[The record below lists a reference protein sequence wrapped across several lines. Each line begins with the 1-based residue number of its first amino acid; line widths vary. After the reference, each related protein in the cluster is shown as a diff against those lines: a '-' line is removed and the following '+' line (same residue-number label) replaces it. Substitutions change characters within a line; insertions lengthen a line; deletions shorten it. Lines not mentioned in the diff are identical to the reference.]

1 MNKAAAKS
9 IFTCKRD
16 VDAFLG
22 MYLTERQTHGA
33 GASQPSASAHEPSA
47 KTSQPQRL
55 APPAGAILSEHDGD
69 EFNASLPSFGAGR
82 VVPEDGDDAWYS
94 RRDGRRVLARYMSQD
109 DIFAK
114 SRQALLGTDGAASQ
128 PANPKAKPMPTN
140 TAVSPQATDG
150 GASQTANPRAEP
162 MPTDRSA
169 GASDRWAAA
178 WVTRAIAAEWS
189 RLRPFQFQSL
199 LQTADTR
206 EVSHTG
212 TWAHFVNKLERC
224 VAAHTRQEL
233 GVANVEHSRRFSACD
248 ALQTATTA
256 VVSLL
261 YKLQFRSPELIDE
274 FKSLV
279 ERLVVNTSRFVAA
292 DVVLQRLLSSGFTSS
307 DEQRRKQI
315 VSAIAA
321 EMEKHVL
328 LQEDNAKS
336 YARGWS
342 PWIAAE

>member
-1 MNKAAAKS
+1 MTGTS
-9 IFTCKRD
+9 STRRCP
-16 VDAFLG
+16 
-22 MYLTERQTHGA
+22 
-33 GASQPSASAHEPSA
+33 PSE
-47 KTSQPQRL
+47 Q
-55 APPAGAILSEHDGD
+55 
-69 EFNASLPSFGAGR
+69 
-82 VVPEDGDDAWYS
+82 DAWYQKKN
-94 RRDGRRVLARYMSQD
+94 DDKWWFKKGEDTWYMKKGDDTWLATPRLALMSQD
-109 DIFAK
+109 DLFAK

-307 DEQRRKQI
+307 DEQRREEI
-315 VSAIAA
+315 VNAIEA
-321 EMEKHVL
+321 EMGKHFF
-328 LQEDNAKS
+328 LQGDNEKS

>member
-1 MNKAAAKS
+1 
-9 IFTCKRD
+9 
-16 VDAFLG
+16 L
-22 MYLTERQTHGA
+22 
-33 GASQPSASAHEPSA
+33 
-47 KTSQPQRL
+47 
-55 APPAGAILSEHDGD
+55 
-69 EFNASLPSFGAGR
+69 
-82 VVPEDGDDAWYS
+82 
-94 RRDGRRVLARYMSQD
+94 MSQD
-109 DIFAK
+109 DLFAK

-321 EMEKHVL
+321 EMENTFSCRKTTRNLMREVGHRGLPPSSEASATTGGAWKTADTARHL
-328 LQEDNAKS
+328 LPRPPTTPPPGHLLDNS
-336 YARGWS
+336 AR
-342 PWIAAE
+342 PARA